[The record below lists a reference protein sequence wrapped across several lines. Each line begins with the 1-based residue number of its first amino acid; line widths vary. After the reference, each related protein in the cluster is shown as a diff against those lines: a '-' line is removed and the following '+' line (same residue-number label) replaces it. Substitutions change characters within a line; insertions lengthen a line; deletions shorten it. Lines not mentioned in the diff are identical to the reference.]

1 LSNPGKMMRSLP
13 LAMLAVLC
21 LCGPALA
28 VDSGLEVQV
37 NPVSAAGREI
47 LLYPGGQF
55 LRVVPPLRQPG
66 DTGAPVHLHL
76 PARRA
81 RVASAAPRPAPAQPP
96 VERPRPAPAPRV
108 AAAPR
113 PQPQQAAPPAAGP
126 VYGAPPGAAGL
137 FGSLPTISAA
147 PPPPPK
153 TQLASVAPPAAAPGT
168 EGLVK
173 QGVILFAHE
182 ADAPADS
189 ALDSIRLLAG
199 QLNNSMTRAQSRVE
213 LMAYGG
219 NKGDKG
225 SDARRL
231 SLKRALAIR
240 QVLIDSGV
248 SSARIDVHAQGG
260 VDDTGPTDRVDVF
273 VKS

>member
-1 LSNPGKMMRSLP
+1 MRSLP

-21 LCGPALA
+21 LSGPALA
-28 VDSGLEVQV
+28 VDSGFEVQV
-37 NPVSAAGREI
+37 NPVSASGREI

-55 LRVVPPLRQPG
+55 MRVVPTLRQPG
-66 DTGAPVHLHL
+66 DTGAAVRLHM
-76 PARRA
+76 PTRRT
-81 RVASAAPRPAPAQPP
+81 RVASAAPRPAPAEVP
-96 VERPRPAPAPRV
+96 VERPRPAPAPKV
-108 AAAPR
+108 AAAPK
-113 PQPQQAAPPAAGP
+113 PQAAAPASGP

-137 FGSLPTISAA
+137 FGALPTVSAGPQPNTQLASAA
-147 PPPPPK
+147 PP
-153 TQLASVAPPAAAPGT
+153 AATGA
-168 EGLVK
+168 EGLAK
-173 QGVILFAHE
+173 QGVILFAHD
-182 ADAPADS
+182 ADAPAET